1 MQAKPQQ
8 SYRLFSIQQ
17 IQMLERNAKADRH
30 QPSLMELAGKA
41 IFSQALALIKPG
53 QGPVLLI
60 AGPGNNGGDA
70 LEAAAH
76 LSAAGYKTD
85 MIRIGQDATRSP
97 EAQLALN
104 KALHSPIQ
112 QLPADASLVP
122 STDQPA
128 YQLIV
133 DGLFGIGL
141 NKPITDAAAQLVFRI
156 NQYAAKTGCPVL
168 AIDVPSGLHA
178 ETGAIVGGAA
188 GCCIAAT
195 HTLSLIG
202 NKPGLH
208 TGDGKQLAGQVL
220 LDDLQ
225 LAAVAHSEYMAC
237 LSDPAQIDCHA
248 LSRKANTHKGSF
260 GDVAIIGAA
269 PGMAGAGILAARAA
283 LFAGAGRIFLVQPD
297 AELKLD
303 MLHPEIMCRDARQ
316 FEFNK
321 QVIVIGPGL
330 GQEQLA
336 ADLLRAALQHPCPV
350 VIDADALNL
359 LATKPELAA
368 LLKTRTAATL
378 LTPHPLEAARL
389 LALCTEQVQQNRAA
403 AARELAQRFD
413 CHIILKGAGS
423 IVCGP
428 QDRQY
433 RINSSGNPGL
443 ASGGTGDVLAGL
455 CGALLA
461 QGMEVGDAAAL
472 ACWAHGAAAD
482 ELVMA
487 GSGPIGLHAS
497 ELLPVIRSL
506 LNRKVAGRI

>member
-1 MQAKPQQ
+1 
-8 SYRLFSIQQ
+8 
-17 IQMLERNAKADRH
+17 MLEHRAKLDKH
-30 QPSLMELAGKA
+30 LPSLMELAGKA
-41 IFSQALALIKPG
+41 IFSQALALIQPG
-53 QGPVLLI
+53 HGPVLLI

-70 LEAAAH
+70 LEAAAQ
-76 LSAAGYKTD
+76 LSAAGYTTD
-85 MIRIGQDATRSP
+85 LIRLGEDAARSA

-104 KALHSPIQ
+104 KVLHAPVQ
-112 QLPADASLVP
+112 HLPADTPLIS
-122 STDQPA
+122 SIRQPA
-128 YQLIV
+128 YQLII

-141 NKPITDAAAQLVFRI
+141 NKPITGTAAQLVVRI
-156 NQYAAKTGCPVL
+156 NNYTSVSGCPLL

-178 ETGAIVGGAA
+178 ETGAVVGGEA

-208 TGDGKQLAGQVL
+208 TADGKQLAGQVL

-225 LAAVAHSEYMAC
+225 LAAVDHSEYVAC
-237 LSDPAQIDCHA
+237 LTDPSQIGCHA

-260 GDVAIIGAA
+260 GDVAIIGGTR
-269 PGMAGAGILAARAA
+269 GMAGAGVLAARAA
-283 LFAGAGRIFLVQPD
+283 LFGGAGRIFLVQPD
-297 AELKLD
+297 VELKLD
-303 MLHPEIMCRDARQ
+303 MLHPEIMCRDAAQ
-316 FEFNK
+316 FEFNQ
-321 QVIVIGPGL
+321 QVVVIGPGL
-330 GQEQLA
+330 GQDQLA
-336 ADLLRAALQHPCPV
+336 IDLLRAAIQHPYPV

-359 LATKPELAA
+359 LATKPGLAA
-368 LLKTRTAATL
+368 QLKTRTAATL

-389 LALCTEQVQQNRAA
+389 LAFSTEQVQQNRAMA
-403 AARELAQRFD
+403 AKELAQRFGS
-413 CHIILKGAGS
+413 HIILKGAGS
-423 IVCGP
+423 LLCDP
-428 QDRQY
+428 QDRHY

-461 QGMEVGDAAAL
+461 QGMEVGEAAAL

-482 ELVMA
+482 ALVAA

-506 LNRKVAGRI
+506 LNRRVAGGI